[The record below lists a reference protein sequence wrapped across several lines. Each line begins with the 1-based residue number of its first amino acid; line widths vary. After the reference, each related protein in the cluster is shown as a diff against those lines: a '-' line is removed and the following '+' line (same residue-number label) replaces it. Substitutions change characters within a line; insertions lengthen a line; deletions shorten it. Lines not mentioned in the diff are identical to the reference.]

1 LKLASLAKNRVKLG
15 DFTGRDKSNLLDLFV
30 NNEKT
35 LLKIY
40 EILFPHRAN
49 QNSNLGGGG
58 MSSHLSDFGS
68 NVYGNNAIKA
78 MNGSVNPSIV
88 SVQNI
93 EILN

>member
-1 LKLASLAKNRVKLG
+1 MAKSRVKIT
-15 DFTGRDKSNLLDLFV
+15 DFTGKDKSNLLDLFV

-49 QNSNLGGGG
+49 PNSVNQGVSNLAAGA
-58 MSSHLSDFGS
+58 SEFGS
-68 NVYGNNAIKA
+68 NVYGSNAIKA
-78 MNGSVNPSIV
+78 LNSSVNASIV

>member
-1 LKLASLAKNRVKLG
+1 M
-15 DFTGRDKSNLLDLFV
+15 FV

-49 QNSNLGGGG
+49 ANPGASNMAGVGSELG
-58 MSSHLSDFGS
+58 SQVYGS
-68 NVYGNNAIKA
+68 NAVKA
-78 MNGSVNPSIV
+78 FNSSVNASVI

-93 EILN
+93 EMLNQIGGGIEA

>member
-1 LKLASLAKNRVKLG
+1 MLKLAQLAKNRVKLT
-15 DFTGRDKSNLLDLFV
+15 DFTSKDKSNLLDLFV

-49 QNSNLGGGG
+49 PNNIGASNMAGAG
-58 MSSHLSDFGS
+58 SDIGS
-68 NVYGNNAIKA
+68 NVYGSNAIKA
-78 MNGSVNPSIV
+78 FNSSVNASII

-93 EILN
+93 EMLN